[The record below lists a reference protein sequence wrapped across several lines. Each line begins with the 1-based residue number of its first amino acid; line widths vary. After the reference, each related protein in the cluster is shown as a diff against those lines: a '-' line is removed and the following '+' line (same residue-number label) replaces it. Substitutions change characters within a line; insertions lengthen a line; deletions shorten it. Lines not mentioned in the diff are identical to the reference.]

1 MTMIDTTTLP
11 LVPDECLWRWPAR
24 CWPAPTGSR
33 GSRALVAD
41 VDPVLA
47 RHLQHLRHRHLAASY
62 IDQRRRILLAL
73 MAFTGRLRV
82 A

>member
-41 VDPVLA
+41 VDPVLGYRA
-47 RHLQHLRHRHLAASY
+47 MITAALQVSGSAVRSA
-62 IDQRRRILLAL
+62 
-73 MAFTGRLRV
+73 
-82 A
+82 